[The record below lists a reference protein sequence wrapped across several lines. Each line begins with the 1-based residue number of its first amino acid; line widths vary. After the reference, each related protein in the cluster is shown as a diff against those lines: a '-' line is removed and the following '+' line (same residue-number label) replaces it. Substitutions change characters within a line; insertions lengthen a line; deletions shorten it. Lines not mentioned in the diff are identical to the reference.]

1 MAHALSKVNVLKRA
15 LTSQDVRLKRDV
27 KDMSFFYGA
36 ATSAFMFIG
45 VLFIYLWCRLVVVN
59 TGYEISKANS
69 ARDGLIEENRRL
81 RIELVAL
88 KSPERIERI
97 AREELN
103 LARPQAGQTVSIQ

>member
-1 MAHALSKVNVLKRA
+1 MAYTLSKVNVLKRT

-27 KDMSFFYGA
+27 KDLSFFYGA
-36 ATSAFMFIG
+36 VTAAFMFIG

-69 ARDGLIEENRRL
+69 ARDSLIEDNRRL

-97 AREELN
+97 AREELK
-103 LARPQAGQTVSIQ
+103 LARPQAGQTISIQ